1 LLITVALASAAVEG
15 LRTLSPASVTEGLHI
30 DVSHSGLLIAAYS
43 TGSLAGLLAFGAVHS
58 RIGGFL
64 MLVCAFVASAVG
76 AVIVG
81 VAGARRTAPRRST
94 RRSDQ
99 AGLPVVRDLA

>member
-1 LLITVALASAAVEG
+1 
-15 LRTLSPASVTEGLHI
+15 
-30 DVSHSGLLIAAYS
+30 LIAAYS

-81 VAGARRTAPRRST
+81 VAGGPPNRTEAINQAR
-94 RRSDQ
+94 
-99 AGLPVVRDLA
+99 